1 MRQLIRQ
8 VRKAIPFD
16 LSEEEI
22 CGDTCQGCSSKL
34 LIFLETE
41 LDEWEIKLAD
51 GITPNFGDLDRLA
64 RQSKKIHRALELN
77 GLLVDREP

>member
-1 MRQLIRQ
+1 MHQLIRQ
-8 VRKAIPFD
+8 VRESIPFD
-16 LSEEEI
+16 LSEEEV

-51 GITPNFGDLDRLA
+51 GVTPNFGDLDRLA
-64 RQSKKIHRALELN
+64 RQSKKIYQVLEQN
-77 GLLVDREP
+77 GLLVGREH